1 MINIV
6 TANMNM
12 FINSTYNIKV
22 LMGPL
27 KNYYEKICREISTIY
42 YQPSNHSTCLLQ
54 ALVRGFLTRQRLKHI
69 NNRAPSGESKS
80 GELYDMMTRAAIETS
95 TYMWN
100 RANAAVLKSKENY
113 VDTAPEDKPI
123 YSMVYDPWNDRCF
136 TLEELKKF
144 RSEKTKRR
152 VSFAPG
158 TKDYDGPTPSISE
171 DDGWLLIR

>member
-1 MINIV
+1 MIDIV

-12 FINSTYNIKV
+12 FINLTYNIKV
-22 LMGPL
+22 LMGPS
-27 KNYYEKICREISTIY
+27 KNYYEKICQEISTIY
-42 YQPSNHSTCLLQ
+42 YQPINHSTCLLQ

-69 NNRAPSGESKS
+69 DNQAPFEESKS
-80 GELYDMMTRAAIETS
+80 VELYDMMTRAAIETS

-100 RANAAVLKSKENY
+100 RANLAVLKSKENC
-113 VDTAPEDKPI
+113 VDTAPEDEPI
-123 YSMVYDPWNDRCF
+123 YTMVYDPWNSRCF
-136 TLEELKKF
+136 SQEELKKLM
-144 RSEKTKRR
+144 SEKTKRR